1 MKKIIVLSV
10 LVLLTCQLFSQ
21 SQYKYT
27 VGDTIVGKNVKYV
40 CKEREDKPSYLRI
53 DNITN
58 KDTSSDMNYT
68 NGELIS
74 MEEVIVGRYE
84 YEEKD
89 VYGIVREIFTESELK
104 ILKEKKYIFRIIFL
118 TNNQGVTQEIS
129 FLFAKNAEVLS
140 TFAPDRFYQLE
151 NKLKKTLK
159 VKIEKESQHVRN
171 PKWDKYIDF
180 SAMQ

>member
-58 KDTSSDMNYT
+58 
-68 NGELIS
+68 
-74 MEEVIVGRYE
+74 
-84 YEEKD
+84 
-89 VYGIVREIFTESELK
+89 
-104 ILKEKKYIFRIIFL
+104 
-118 TNNQGVTQEIS
+118 NQGVTQEIS

-140 TFAPDRFYQLE
+140 TLAPDRFYELE

-159 VKIEKESQHVRN
+159 LKIDKESQHVRN
-171 PKWDKYIDF
+171 PKWNEYISF
-180 SAMQ
+180 SVMQ